1 MKEKNRS
8 ITLSLT
14 LEEELLLLASR
25 LNLSE
30 TQKRRASELIEL
42 ISDWKS
48 FGNICSNS
56 LLGPFVYST
65 LIRKY
70 NLKFPAEIVSLCA
83 SLSSRV
89 LANNIRVMAEYE
101 NLKAILGDANIEF
114 IPLKGVYL
122 LEQHEE
128 LFNTRLTSDIDIL
141 VSPTDELKVRELLV
155 KENYSE
161 RLTLP
166 IKLSQLTLNP
176 TPYNY
181 DRNGI
186 TLDLHYRLNRLE
198 RFSMDFNLVWSA
210 SESAD
215 FSSQRNLGDLDRLI
229 HLCIH
234 AYTHYQIYDF
244 KLSGLVDVLIE
255 LETLKS
261 WDSLLERSGCFG
273 CAHEVSAMLFLT
285 AKYYDIEI
293 PDEVFSSLNLQNQ
306 EELTERFFLFL
317 RYERTE
323 VKEKYHTSLNRFK
336 QFGPLLSFWGKL
348 QFAHYY
354 AFPEKLYLQEFFGSK
369 SSRFRLLSRYLFFQ
383 IRKALA

>member
-1 MKEKNRS
+1 MKEENRR
-8 ITLSLT
+8 IDLTLT

-30 TQKRRASELIEL
+30 TQKSRASELIEL
-42 ISDWKS
+42 ISDWKT
-48 FGNICSNS
+48 FGNLCSNS
-56 LLGPFVYST
+56 LLGSFVYST
-65 LIRKY
+65 LVRKY
-70 NLKFPAEIVSLCA
+70 SLKFPAEIESLCA
-83 SLSSRV
+83 ALSSRV
-89 LANNIRVMAEYE
+89 LANNVRIMAEYE
-101 NLKAILGDANIEF
+101 NLKAILCDANIEF

-141 VSPTDELKVRELLV
+141 VHPIDELKVRELLV
-155 KENYSE
+155 KENYLE

-166 IKLSQLTLNP
+166 IKLSRLTLNP

-215 FSSQRNLGDLDRLI
+215 YPSQRNLADIDRLI

-255 LETLKS
+255 LEKLKS
-261 WDSLLERSGCFG
+261 WDSLFERSNSFG
-273 CAHEVSAMLFLT
+273 CTHEVAAMLFLT
-285 AKYYDIEI
+285 GKYYDIAI
-293 PDEVFSSLNLQNQ
+293 PEEVFSSLNLQKQ

-317 RYERTE
+317 RNERTE
-323 VKEKYHTSLNRFK
+323 VKEKYHTTMNRFK

-369 SSRFRLLSRYLFFQ
+369 ASRFRLLPRYLFFQ

>member
-1 MKEKNRS
+1 MKEENRR
-8 ITLSLT
+8 IALTLT

-30 TQKRRASELIEL
+30 TQKSRASELIEV

-48 FGNICSNS
+48 FGNLCSSS

-70 NLKFPAEIVSLCA
+70 SLKFPAEIESLCA
-83 SLSSRV
+83 ALSSRV
-89 LANNIRVMAEYE
+89 LANNVRIMAEYE
-101 NLKAILGDANIEF
+101 NLKAILCDAKIEF

-141 VSPTDELKVRELLV
+141 VHPIDELKVRELLV

-198 RFSMDFNLVWSA
+198 RFSMDFSLVWSA

-215 FSSQRNLGDLDRLI
+215 FPSQRNLADIDRLI

-261 WDSLLERSGCFG
+261 WDLLLERSSVFG
-273 CAHEVSAMLFLT
+273 CTHEVSAMLFLT
-285 AKYYDIEI
+285 GKYYDIGI
-293 PDEVFSSLNLQNQ
+293 PEDVFNSLNLQSQ
-306 EELTERFFLFL
+306 EDLTERFFLFL
-317 RYERTE
+317 RNERTE
-323 VKEKYHTSLNRFK
+323 VKEKYHTTMNRFM

-369 SSRFRLLSRYLFFQ
+369 SSRFRLLPRYLFFQ